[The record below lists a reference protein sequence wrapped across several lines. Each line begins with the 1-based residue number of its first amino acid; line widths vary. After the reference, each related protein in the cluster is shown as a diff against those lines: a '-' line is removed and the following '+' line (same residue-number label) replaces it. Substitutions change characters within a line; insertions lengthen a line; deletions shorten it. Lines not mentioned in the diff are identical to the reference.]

1 VHFERDKERKSGLNK
16 EEMER
21 EILVLVTV
29 AHWLVVE
36 GIEIKKASSWC
47 CWW

>member
-21 EILVLVTV
+21 DIVLVTV